1 MLLCPFTKVEPETL
15 PRPWLLFFMQQG
27 AATILSGVGRRDL
40 RKLWRLDRVL
50 HILVEIDK

>member
-15 PRPWLLFFMQQG
+15 PRSQLLFFMQQG